1 MAWTKRFAACG
12 LLASIFSLPACAGDG
27 GSSSSFPPGVPSVVF
42 DIDGTLTPTPVNLF
56 GVRLDA
62 ARAVRA
68 YVDKGYAVIY
78 ATARPLLFEDYTGN
92 WLATNGFPDLPLHMA
107 TLEQSGD
114 PIPYTRPPT
123 SPPTPRSG
131 FRQPR
136 PGRCCV
142 AARASASP
150 ATTRRASPATPSTSP
165 TSRPSRTSS
174 SQGEVRGPWPSAGIP
189 RKRAGDGGWNPRR
202 YDHRPLGRRR
212 AGPPR
217 PRLRALR
224 GRPARNRAGS

>member
-107 TLEQSGD
+107 TLEQSADPAPYKTALLSALEQDEGRVFVYGYGD
-114 PIPYTRPPT
+114 STT
-123 SPPTPRSG
+123 D
-131 FRQPR
+131 F
-136 PGRCCV
+136 
-142 AARASASP
+142 AAYAA
-150 ATTRRASPATPSTSP
+150 
-165 TSRPSRTSS
+165 
-174 SQGEVRGPWPSAGIP
+174 VGIP
-189 RKRAGDGGWNPRR
+189 AAETWA
-202 YDHRPLGRRR
+202 L
-212 AGPPR
+212 
-217 PRLRALR
+217 LR
-224 GRPARNRAGS
+224 GGESECQPGDYEACIPGYTEHLAYIEAQPDVE